1 MASRTRGSR
10 GVVADMSRYAAR
22 PVRNL
27 SRMLKF
33 VFVSDDDD
41 DDDGDDM
48 VVESVRVMARLCVVS
63 C

>member
-1 MASRTRGSR
+1 MTSRTRGSR

-33 VFVSDDDD
+33 VLVS
-41 DDDGDDM
+41 DDGDDM
-48 VVESVRVMARLCVVS
+48 VVESVRVVVVVMARLCVVS